1 MRETLRIA
9 FESERVAA
17 GVPDSI
23 LHRLSGP
30 EDAPVVVYL
39 PGLHGDWTPLNRTRL
54 HLSRHFRLVEL
65 SYPQRAEWDLA
76 DYADAAEERLTEL
89 GLGPVHLLGESFSSL
104 VCWELL
110 RRHPRRALSLTLA
123 GGFCQPPHPRGL
135 RLLALGFGVLPG
147 ALWNR
152 GVEAYCMSLAWRA
165 RPVAGDAQQE
175 PLFFAARGRRGLR
188 AMRKRLAIIQ
198 SADFRSLLGELTLP
212 VGYIGGGSDPI
223 VPVRR
228 EIETLRRGLPAA
240 CRFRWRLV
248 DGAPHPIL
256 PARPVECTRF
266 IVDVVRGSYS
276 S

>member
-1 MRETLRIA
+1 MNEALRIV
-9 FESERVAA
+9 FDSERVAA
-17 GVPDSI
+17 GVPDTL

-30 EDAPVVVYL
+30 VDAPVLVYL
-39 PGLHGDWTPLNRTRL
+39 PGIHGDWTPLNHTRL
-54 HLSRHFRLVEL
+54 HLARHFRLVEL
-65 SYPQRAEWDLA
+65 SYPQRAEWGLA
-76 DYADAAEERLTEL
+76 DYADAVEARLAEL
-89 GLGPVHLLGESFSSL
+89 GLGRVHLLGESFSSL

-110 RRHPRRALSLTLA
+110 RRYPGRAQSLTLA

-135 RLLALGFGVLPG
+135 RLLALGFGFLPG

-152 GVEAYCMSLAWRA
+152 GVEAYCMSLAWRE
-165 RPVAGDAQQE
+165 RPAAGDAERE
-175 PLFFAARGRRGLR
+175 PLFFAARGHRGLR
-188 AMRKRLAIIQ
+188 AMRRRLGLIEAT
-198 SADFRSLLGELTLP
+198 DCRSQLAEVTIP

-228 EIETLRRGLPAA
+228 EIETLQRALPAA